1 MKHLEMH
8 VVFSTLFSVFHLEIK
23 HYIPCFIYYVK
34 TQPTAIDAE
43 VWVSSSPFK
52 EKAKVKSPSFTS
64 VTRNSHLTN
73 RHEADSVLIFF
84 FQGVLW
90 GCSRD
95 VPECSGSVPGCFGP
109 VLGFTDTRGN
119 SGLTW
124 QQILSTTHVRCVCLS
139 AFKRNAL
146 TSRQNLLEWD
156 MITVTAPNYL
166 KADKLTMGWS

>member
-73 RHEADSVLIFF
+73 RYEADSALIFF
-84 FQGVLW
+84 LSGGVPGYWRVFW
-90 GCSRD
+90 GCSGE
-95 VPECSGSVPGCFGP
+95 VPECSGSIPGCSGPVPGFK
-109 VLGFTDTRGN
+109 DTRGN
-119 SGLTW
+119 TGLTW
-124 QQILSTTHVRCVCLS
+124 EQILSTTHVRCVCLS
-139 AFKRNAL
+139 AFKRNAF
-146 TSRQNLLEWD
+146 TSR
-156 MITVTAPNYL
+156 
-166 KADKLTMGWS
+166 

>member
-73 RHEADSVLIFF
+73 RHEADSTLIFF
-84 FQGVLW
+84 SVRDCSRLLQGVLMVFR
-90 GCSRD
+90 GCSGVFR
-95 VPECSGSVPGCFGP
+95 ECSGVFRTCS
-109 VLGFTDTRGN
+109 GFYRHPREFWFNLRTYFIYN
-119 SGLTW
+119 ACAL
-124 QQILSTTHVRCVCLS
+124 CVFEC
-139 AFKRNAL
+139 
-146 TSRQNLLEWD
+146 
-156 MITVTAPNYL
+156 I
-166 KADKLTMGWS
+166 

>member
-1 MKHLEMH
+1 MR
-8 VVFSTLFSVFHLEIK
+8 VVFSTLLSVYHLVMK
-23 HYIPCFIYYVK
+23 HYIPCLIYYVK

-43 VWVSSSPFK
+43 VWVFSSPFK
-52 EKAKVKSPSFTS
+52 EKVKSPSFPS

-73 RHEADSVLIFF
+73 KHEADRRSFFF
-84 FQGVLW
+84 FQGAVPGYCRVFW
-90 GCSRD
+90 GCS
-95 VPECSGSVPGCFGP
+95 GP

-124 QQILSTTHVRCVCLS
+124 EQILSTTHVRCVCLS

-166 KADKLTMGWS
+166 KADKLTMGWF

>member
-1 MKHLEMH
+1 MLCYVMKHLEMH

-73 RHEADSVLIFF
+73 RHEADSALIFF
-84 FQGVLW
+84 LSGGVMRVFQG
-90 GCSRD
+90 CSGVFR
-95 VPECSGSVPGCFGP
+95 ECSGP

-124 QQILSTTHVRCVCLS
+124 QQILSTRHVRCVCLS

-146 TSRQNLLEWD
+146 TPR
-156 MITVTAPNYL
+156 
-166 KADKLTMGWS
+166 

>member
-1 MKHLEMH
+1 MLCYVMKHIEMH

-73 RHEADSVLIFF
+73 RHEADSALIFF
-84 FQGVLW
+84 LSGGVMRVFQG
-90 GCSRD
+90 CSGVFR
-95 VPECSGSVPGCFGP
+95 ECSGVFRSCSWFYRHPREFWFN
-109 VLGFTDTRGN
+109 LTTDFIYN
-119 SGLTW
+119 ACAL
-124 QQILSTTHVRCVCLS
+124 CVFEC
-139 AFKRNAL
+139 
-146 TSRQNLLEWD
+146 
-156 MITVTAPNYL
+156 I
-166 KADKLTMGWS
+166 

>member
-73 RHEADSVLIFF
+73 RHEADSALIFF

-109 VLGFTDTRGN
+109 VLGFTDTRAN

-124 QQILSTTHVRCVCLS
+124 QQILSTRHVRCVCLS

-146 TSRQNLLEWD
+146 TPR
-156 MITVTAPNYL
+156 
-166 KADKLTMGWS
+166 